1 MAGEKP
7 ERWSR
12 SGGASVRVG
21 PGRPQVRALPQVLPP
36 TAYLRVTEHVP
47 QIITFIERLTANGH
61 AYCTAKGEPP
71 VQATA
76 PEKGGADGR

>member
-1 MAGEKP
+1 M
-7 ERWSR
+7 
-12 SGGASVRVG
+12 
-21 PGRPQVRALPQVLPP
+21 
-36 TAYLRVTEHVP
+36 TEHVP
-47 QIITFIERLTANGH
+47 QIVAFIERLIANGH

>member
-12 SGGASVRVG
+12 SSGASVRVG
-21 PGRPQVRALPQVLPP
+21 PGRLQVRALLQVLPP

-47 QIITFIERLTANGH
+47 QIVAFIERLIANGH
-61 AYCTAKGEPP
+61 AYCTAKGETP